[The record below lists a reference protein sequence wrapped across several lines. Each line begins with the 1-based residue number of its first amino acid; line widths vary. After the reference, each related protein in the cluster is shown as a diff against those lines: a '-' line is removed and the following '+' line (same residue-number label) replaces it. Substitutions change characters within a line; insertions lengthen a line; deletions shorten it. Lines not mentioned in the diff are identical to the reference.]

1 MFKVDVKP
9 HRYYYTESGSGRQAK
24 FSMSAYLLML
34 SIFHFQELKRR
45 LGASFVVYNTK
56 KKNLFPVTRENVAGA
71 MRK

>member
-1 MFKVDVKP
+1 MTP
-9 HRYYYTESGSGRQAK
+9 LHGRQVALAN

-45 LGASFVVYNTK
+45 LGASFIVYNTM
-56 KKNLFPVTRENVAGA
+56 KKNLFPVTTENVAGA